1 MAAPVPAQESSND
14 LSPRRKTVVLVNA
27 YEKEMVHNLAK
38 HALGS
43 RIPLVAGSAIVD
55 IGNSRIIGTSLSV
68 ESNVF
73 SELFKRPVILYS
85 IHFSHDYMQ
94 GVYPNIFSKLFLEI
108 ASPRT
113 QGFSVII

>member
-43 RIPLVAGSAIVD
+43 RIPLVAG
-55 IGNSRIIGTSLSV
+55 
-68 ESNVF
+68 
-73 SELFKRPVILYS
+73 
-85 IHFSHDYMQ
+85 
-94 GVYPNIFSKLFLEI
+94 
-108 ASPRT
+108 
-113 QGFSVII
+113 